1 MTIKEVSE
9 KYLIS
14 EDTLRYYEKEKLLN
28 PHRKPSKIRDYDEAD
43 CKTIEFVTCMRKA
56 GLTIEVLKE
65 YLKMFKQGDKTIPNR
80 IALLTDQLEML
91 KQKRNDLDA
100 SIARL
105 QYKISNYDKI
115 LKEEKSIDK

>member
-1 MTIKEVSE
+1 
-9 KYLIS
+9 
-14 EDTLRYYEKEKLLN
+14 
-28 PHRKPSKIRDYDEAD
+28 
-43 CKTIEFVTCMRKA
+43 MRKA